1 MAARDPA
8 VAIEA
13 NRNQNVAAEAFGEA
27 KTFACAGG
35 RSLGTNPQRTFR
47 PFGQKLF
54 DQRGALLDL
63 ADPDPNAR
71 IDVAAVEHR
80 HPEPEIVGRP
90 ISHRPAPTEGPAP
103 SA

>member
-35 RSLGTNPQRTFR
+35 RRLGTNPQRTFR
-47 PFGQKLF
+47 QFGQNLF

-63 ADPDPNAR
+63 PDPDPNAR
-71 IDVAAVEHR
+71 IDRAAVEPPHLA
-80 HPEPEIVGRP
+80 HESAGRLKTE
-90 ISHRPAPTEGPAP
+90 RPARLD
-103 SA
+103 